1 MMSSNRRVGTL
12 TMGLMLI
19 LMGSAFLAHL
29 FLPELDYRRLVD
41 FWPVVL
47 ILLGIETLASYTINK
62 EEKLR
67 YDGWA
72 IVIMIVLIG
81 FSVCMGGV
89 QFLME
94 QYPGHIQF

>member
-1 MMSSNRRVGTL
+1 MSRNRRVGTL
-12 TMGLMLI
+12 TMGLVLV
-19 LMGSAFLAHL
+19 LMGGIFLAHL
-29 FLPELDYRRLVD
+29 AIPELNYLWLMN

-47 ILLGIETLASYTINK
+47 ILLGIETLISYTINK

-72 IVIMIVLIG
+72 IVIMMVLIG

-94 QYPGHIQF
+94 QYPGHINF